1 MGTTNYFFFMSENT
15 CYHCGLDC
23 GKTPINFNEK
33 CFCCNGCKTV
43 YEILNQNELSCY
55 YDMEKSPGTVPN
67 EIKGKYDYLD
77 NEEIAQ
83 KILEFADGTTSVV
96 EFYIP
101 SIHCAA
107 CIWVLE
113 NLEKLNSGIVNSIV
127 NFPNKT
133 VRITFK
139 SQSISLK
146 QVVELLTSIAYE
158 PYISLED
165 ANKNAK
171 KNDKTLLYQLG
182 YAAFA
187 FGNVMLLAFP
197 EYFEKNDEFWLNQY
211 KYMFRYMMLVLSIP
225 VVVYSAKDYF
235 ITAFK
240 GLRKGILSVDVPL
253 ALGIFVLFA
262 RSTFETFIP
271 DGHVYFDSLTG
282 LVFFLLLGRYF
293 QQKTYDFLSFE
304 RDYRSYFPIAVTK
317 INNGI
322 EENIPVQDAKEGDR
336 LLIRNEELIP
346 VDGILIHGEA
356 YLDYSFV
363 TGESV
368 PVYKS
373 NGEKV
378 YAGGKQ
384 KGSAIE
390 IDVINKIS
398 ESYLTELWSN
408 DVFNKD
414 HFENDLKTITN
425 NYSKYFTVVVLLI
438 ATFAGIYWF
447 THSSYKAIEIV
458 TAVLIVACPCALA
471 LSAPFAVG
479 NMLRIFGYKKF
490 YLKNALI
497 IERLNRIKHIVF
509 DKTGTI
515 TTNDAQNLTYEGEKL
530 NEKELKSI
538 KTLIRSSNHPLSR
551 TLNDAINV
559 EPYLDKIDDYEEV
572 LGKGII
578 GNINGMSIR
587 IGSASFVDTKQPE
600 NQNTM
605 IFIKINN
612 EVKGYFRSKNVYR
625 NETETVFTELSKK
638 YKISILSGDNDGEKN
653 YLESILPKNT
663 PILFHQSPQD
673 KLEYIKKLQEQGDS
687 VLMIG
692 DGLNDAGAL
701 AQSDV
706 GIAISENVNVFSPAC
721 DGIISAKLFN
731 NLPKFLTLSQQTIK
745 IVKWSFKISFLYNI
759 IGLYFAVTG
768 QLTPIVAAI
777 LMPLS
782 SISIVAFVTF
792 LTNFAARK
800 KE

>member
-1 MGTTNYFFFMSENT
+1 MSVNT

-67 EIKGKYDYLD
+67 EIKGKYDYLE

-235 ITAFK
+235 LTAFK

-262 RSTFETFIP
+262 RSTYETFIP
-271 DGHVYFDSLTG
+271 DGQVYFDSLTG

-384 KGSAIE
+384 KGSVIE

>member
-1 MGTTNYFFFMSENT
+1 MSVNT

-67 EIKGKYDYLD
+67 EIKGKYDYLE

-235 ITAFK
+235 LTAFK

-262 RSTFETFIP
+262 RSTYETFIP
-271 DGHVYFDSLTG
+271 DGQVYFDSLTG